1 MFAIFPTVSIL
12 DTLDKSGKDAYT
24 SSSMALTISRV
35 PDALFD
41 KSAPIPAPALYVP
54 PVIPPP
60 ISTSAISA
68 RKTTS
73 IKKSI
78 TPTPIARSSSK
89 LSSTKPKTDGTL
101 ISSKKAKSGKL
112 GKTAIARKSK
122 STPGLMF
129 PAARLKRKL
138 K

>member
-1 MFAIFPTVSIL
+1 MFVIFPTVSIL

-41 KSAPIPAPALYVP
+41 KSAPISAPALYVP

-89 LSSTKPKTDGTL
+89 LSSTKPKTDGTI
-101 ISSKKAKSGKL
+101 ISSKKAKL
-112 GKTAIARKSK
+112 GKTALARKSK